1 MLFEKVLRARRIV
14 LMVALALSLG
24 GLALAQS
31 GGDGSSIF
39 GKL

>member
-1 MLFEKVLRARRIV
+1 MLLKKVSRVRRIV
-14 LMVALALSLG
+14 FVVALG